1 MPMKNILLLLVLCCS
16 MMAHASVFCYLE
28 FTNQSGVTT
37 SLTVTNLTM
46 KVAGSE
52 LEVTNDEGTVA
63 FVLTELAT
71 MQFAADKTTTDID
84 NVLNGDAPVEVYTMT
99 GVQVGTYGSL
109 LEASKS
115 LNAGGYILSNGTQ
128 SQTIVIKK

>member
-1 MPMKNILLLLVLCCS
+1 
-16 MMAHASVFCYLE
+16 
-28 FTNQSGVTT
+28 
-37 SLTVTNLTM
+37 M

-71 MQFAADKTTTDID
+71 MQFTADKTTTDID